1 MKNALILLALVTLL
15 ACSEAP
21 QNTTEKTEDAVQQAA
36 QESLTQQVEAPAL
49 WEEGKHYKVLDL
61 EATASPEI
69 KEFFSFY
76 CPHCFSF
83 EPFVAEMKRRFGD
96 SIPVDK
102 VHVDFMGFTSKEIQ
116 QQVSIA
122 MLLARH
128 LGKEE
133 QINQAIFNHIH
144 MERKALDTPAQLSQ
158 LLAANGITE
167 QEFNSTL
174 ADSVVAESIEEHTQ
188 KFATYRPDLSSVP
201 TFVVNGKYKVL
212 FGANLNADELLD
224 LIEWLAQQ
232 P

>member
-1 MKNALILLALVTLL
+1 MKNALILLALVTLF

-21 QNTTEKTEDAVQQAA
+21 QNKSEKTDDAVQQAA
-36 QESLTQQVEAPAL
+36 QEASQQVEAPVP
-49 WEEGKHYKVLDL
+49 WEEGTHFAVLDH

-83 EPFVAEMKRRFGD
+83 EPFVQEMKRRFGD

-116 QQVSIA
+116 QQVSMA
-122 MLLARH
+122 MLAVRH

-144 MERKALDTPAQLSQ
+144 IERKALDTPAQLSQ

-167 QEFNSTL
+167 QDFNSAL
-174 ADSVVAESIEEHTQ
+174 ADSVVGESIQEHTQ
-188 KFATYRPDLSSVP
+188 KFETYRPDISSVP

-224 LIEWLAQQ
+224 LIEWLAKQ

>member
-1 MKNALILLALVTLL
+1 MKNTLIFILLATLF

-21 QNTTEKTEDAVQQAA
+21 KDATEQTENTLTQAKIETSQAA
-36 QESLTQQVEAPAL
+36 SVPWQK
-49 WEEGKHYKVLDL
+49 GKHYEVLDQ
-61 EATASPEI
+61 EATESPEV

-83 EPFVAEMKRRFGD
+83 EPFVQEMKRRFGD
-96 SIPVDK
+96 SILVDK
-102 VHVDFMGFTSKEIQ
+102 VHVDFMSFTNREIQ

-128 LGKEE
+128 MGIQE

-144 MERKALDTPAQLSQ
+144 IEQKALDTPAQLSE
-158 LLAANGITE
+158 LLAANGISADA
-167 QEFNSTL
+167 FNS
-174 ADSVVAESIEEHTQ
+174 AVSESEMVGLIEEHSQ

-212 FGANLNADELLD
+212 FGENLNADELLG
-224 LIEWLAQQ
+224 LIEWLTEQ
-232 P
+232 